1 MKKVY
6 LKRKNT
12 GPDVLTKMNS
22 RHVSLNCTMT
32 EKEDVILHENMIS
45 LTLLPANGSG
55 SIKTPALSRKKTT
68 VQNRSRSS

>member
-6 LKRKNT
+6 LKRKNA

-22 RHVSLNCTMT
+22 KLVLLNCTMT
-32 EKEDVILHENMIS
+32 EKEDPILHGNMIS
-45 LTLLPANGSG
+45 LALLPANGSG

-68 VQNRSRSS
+68 VQNRRRSS